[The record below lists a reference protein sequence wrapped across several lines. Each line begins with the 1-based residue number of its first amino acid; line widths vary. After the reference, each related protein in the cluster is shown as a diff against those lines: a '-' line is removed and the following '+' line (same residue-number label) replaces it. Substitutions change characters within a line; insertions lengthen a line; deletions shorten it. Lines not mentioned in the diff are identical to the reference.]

1 MTDLKFEKLLPDN
14 NVDISSYEEA
24 LDFALSNKMTNVALS
39 GPYGAGKSSVIETYK
54 KKRPE
59 KNYMHISLSHFDG
72 SKEIDTQIL
81 EGKIINQL
89 LHQIEY
95 KKIPQT
101 IFKAKE
107 NASKFTISV
116 TSIVLLLILLSGFIT
131 FKFSTWKSFIEQ
143 LPIGELG
150 RYFINDK
157 LHVVATVFFFCS
169 IIYLTFKFV
178 SAQLNQK
185 LFKKVMLKG
194 NEIEIFKDSEESY
207 FDKFMNDVIYL
218 FINSG
223 KDIIIFEDLDRF
235 DDPTIYERLHEINTL
250 INKRLSIK
258 DTSKKLVFIYLI
270 KDDTFKSKDRAKFF
284 DMIIP
289 IVPVIDASNSFDKFL
304 SIFEESNVKE
314 DFDIQTLK
322 KMSLYIDDMR
332 LLKNINNEYLI
343 YKQRLSSIT
352 LDYNKLLAMITY
364 KNLFPEDFS
373 LFQIGVGYINKVI
386 NRKNYLI
393 DERKRKI
400 ENKID
405 KINADIQSAK
415 KEMLNNINELDAIY
429 LSSPPRTYLTVNG
442 KSEND
447 YSNRSEFIKA
457 VKENNYEVVKNESIS
472 SGYYNIQ
479 WRSEKINLSA
489 TFEGFKSDKNYKEKL
504 KKIENKDKIEQFEQE
519 KKRLIQKQREFES
532 SSLATLLIKI
542 ENSFFEDKAVFDK
555 KFHYLFS
562 SQYFPLIIFLLREG
576 LIDENYSDY
585 LTYFYENSLRK
596 EDKEFLRGIYDR
608 SPKALA
614 YELKNLELIIS
625 NLVAMDIITYKIK
638 NTYLAK
644 YLFINSYQYN
654 DYVKNTITIMQKEK
668 NNDYLLSLYQ
678 ESSDPEDLRVIAS
691 VVLSLWPTVIE
702 NVISK
707 SAHTREE
714 LELVYA
720 LSSFTMLEGLETNN
734 RDNMLANYIGNREIM
749 YLNKLSLSEQIS
761 LLKKFASIGV
771 KYTSL
776 ISTKVGKQEIKEVV
790 KLRLFTI
797 SKDNLQNILDMY
809 SVNYTEEEFSTSNIS
824 LLAKT
829 NPEKIYD
836 YFFREEIANY
846 VNAYLDF
853 GSTKLVEDSRF
864 IVKILNESK
873 IGIDLSKKLLE
884 RIYFTEPLEDIS
896 TVENKELWDILLEN
910 KNLEITGNNI
920 LHFYKEKEDNIT
932 EEIVQAINAE
942 DVMISFTKDL
952 DSIEDVNVFSNAIA
966 NNTNIVTKQYIS
978 MLKSLNKVY
987 TEGFSLNV
995 SREKIKNL
1003 IQEKIIKL
1011 TQKNLYEVIEK
1022 YPENIIDIA
1031 LIDIDV
1037 FCDIF
1042 SNEDIYNHNILLNLI
1057 DNPTL
1062 TDIYRKK
1069 LIDISDQDISI
1080 VDKEFSTGLQLYILK
1095 NKYSENDLQLIVE
1108 NYSTFDKTVKAEI
1121 KNISIE
1127 NIDSIIDKQF
1137 NIDTK
1142 LLDDLLVDEQ
1152 FQGKQELF
1160 SWYIQKYNDKQV
1172 IHYIEK
1178 LNFPNEFI
1186 SVLNRKRPKFIN
1198 SDLNNRILE
1207 DYRRREW
1214 ITKIDTEDGMLRV
1227 QGRKILPL

>member
-24 LDFALSNKMTNVALS
+24 LDFALNNKMTNVALS

-107 NASKFTISV
+107 NASRFTISV

-143 LPIGELG
+143 LNIGKLG
-150 RYFINDK
+150 RYFINDQI
-157 LHVVATVFFFCS
+157 HVIVAVFFFCS
-169 IIYLTFKFV
+169 IIYLTFRFV

-185 LFKKVMLKG
+185 LFKKIMLKG

-218 FINSG
+218 FINSE

-258 DTSKKLVFIYLI
+258 DISKKLVFIYLI

-322 KMSLYIDDMR
+322 KISLYIDDMR

-373 LFQIGVGYINKVI
+373 LFQSGVGYINKVI
-386 NRKNYLI
+386 NRKSYLI
-393 DERKRKI
+393 DEKKREI
-400 ENKID
+400 ENKVD
-405 KINADIQSAK
+405 EINADIQSAK

-429 LSSPPRTYLTVNG
+429 LSSSPQYYFTVNG
-442 KSEND
+442 KTEND

-457 VKENNYEVVKNESIS
+457 IKENNYEVFVNKPQVN
-472 SGYYNIQ
+472 YYSLQ
-479 WRSEKINLSA
+479 WNPEKINLLE
-489 TFEGFKSDKNYKEKL
+489 TFEAFKSDENYKKRL
-504 KKIENKDKIEQFEQE
+504 KKIEDKNKIEQLEQE
-519 KKRLIQKQREFES
+519 KTRLMQEQM
-532 SSLATLLIKI
+532 KI
-542 ENSFFEDKAVFDK
+542 EGSNLSLLLNNVGNNFFEVKEIFNQ

-585 LTYFYENSLRK
+585 LTYFYENSLQK

-608 SPKALA
+608 SPKALT

-644 YLFINSYQYN
+644 YLFINSYQYT
-654 DYVKNTITIMQKEK
+654 DYVKNTITIMQEEK

-678 ESSDPEDLRVIAS
+678 ESSDHEDLRVIIS

-707 SAHTREE
+707 STHTREE
-714 LELVYA
+714 LEFVYA
-720 LSSFTMLEGLETNN
+720 LSSFTMLEGLKINN
-734 RDNMLANYIGNREIM
+734 IDNMLANHIGNREIM

-771 KYTSL
+771 KYTNL
-776 ISTKVGKQEIKEVV
+776 ISTKVGEQEIKEVV

-797 SKDNLQNILDMY
+797 SKDNLQDILDIY
-809 SVNYTEEEFSTSNIS
+809 SVNYTEEEFLTSNIS

-846 VNAYLDF
+846 INAYLDF

-864 IVKILNESK
+864 IVKILNESE
-873 IGIDLSKKLLE
+873 IGIDLSKKLLD

-896 TVENKELWDILLEN
+896 IIENKELWDILLEN

-952 DSIEDVNVFSNAIA
+952 DSIEDVNVFFNAIA
-966 NNTNIVTKQYIS
+966 NNANIVTKQYIS
-978 MLKSLNKVY
+978 MLKSLNRVY
-987 TEGFSLNV
+987 IEGFSLSV

-1022 YPENIIDIA
+1022 YPENIIDFV

-1080 VDKEFSTGLQLYILK
+1080 VGKEFSTGLQLYILK

-1137 NIDTK
+1137 NIDTM

-1152 FQGKQELF
+1152 FQGKQKLF

>member
-1 MTDLKFEKLLPDN
+1 MTNLKFEKLLPDN

-24 LDFALSNKMTNVALS
+24 LDFALSNKMTNIALS

-54 KKRPE
+54 KRRPE

-107 NASKFTISV
+107 NASMCTIFV
-116 TSIVLLLILLSGFIT
+116 TSIILLLILLSGFIT

-157 LHVVATVFFFCS
+157 LHVIATVFFFCS

-352 LDYNKLLAMITY
+352 LDYNKLLAIITY

-373 LFQIGVGYINKVI
+373 LFQSGVGYINQIIK
-386 NRKNYLI
+386 RKSYLI
-393 DERKRKI
+393 DEKKREI

-405 KINADIQSAK
+405 EINADIQSAK

-429 LSSPPRTYLTVNG
+429 LSSSPQTYLTVND

-447 YSNRSEFIKA
+447 YSNRSEFVKA
-457 VKENNYEVVKNESIS
+457 IKENNYEVFENKTIS
-472 SGYYNIQ
+472 NGYYNIRWQ
-479 WRSEKINLSA
+479 SEKINLLK
-489 TFEGFKSDKNYKEKL
+489 TFEEFKSDKNYKKKL
-504 KKIENKDKIEQFEQE
+504 KKIENKDKIEQFEQ
-519 KKRLIQKQREFES
+519 KKNRLIQEQVEFES
-532 SSLATLLIKI
+532 SSLASLLIEI
-542 ENSFFEDKAVFDK
+542 ENSFFEDKVVFDK

-608 SPKALA
+608 SPKALT

-644 YLFINSYQYN
+644 YLFINSYQYT
-654 DYVKNTITIMQKEK
+654 DYVKNTITIMKEEK

-678 ESSDPEDLRVIAS
+678 ESSDHEDLRVIIS
-691 VVLSLWPTVIE
+691 VVLSLWPKVIE

-707 SAHTREE
+707 STHTREE
-714 LELVYA
+714 LEFVYT
-720 LSSFTMLEGLETNN
+720 LSSFTTVERLKTNN

-761 LLKKFASIGV
+761 LLKKFTSIGV
-771 KYTSL
+771 KYTNL
-776 ISTKVGKQEIKEVV
+776 ISTKVGEQEIKEVV

-797 SKDNLQNILDMY
+797 SKDNLKNILDIY
-809 SVNYTEEEFSTSNIS
+809 SVNYTEEEFLTSNIS

-836 YFFREEIANY
+836 YFLREEIANY
-846 VNAYLDF
+846 INAYLDF
-853 GSTKLVEDSRF
+853 GLTKLVEDSRF
-864 IVKILNESK
+864 IVKILNESE
-873 IGIDLSKKLLE
+873 IGINLSKKLLD

-896 TVENKELWDILLEN
+896 IVKNKELWDILLEN
-910 KNLEITGNNI
+910 KNLKITGNNI

-932 EEIVQAINAE
+932 EEIVQAINEE

-966 NNTNIVTKQYIS
+966 NNANIVTKQYIS

-1022 YPENIIDIA
+1022 YPENIIDFV

-1152 FQGKQELF
+1152 FQGKQELL

-1198 SDLNNRILE
+1198 SDLNNRILG

>member
-24 LDFALSNKMTNVALS
+24 LDFALNNKMTNVALS

-107 NASKFTISV
+107 NASRFTISV

-143 LPIGELG
+143 LNIGKLG
-150 RYFINDK
+150 RYFINDQI
-157 LHVVATVFFFCS
+157 HVIVAVFFFCS
-169 IIYLTFKFV
+169 IIYLTFRFV

-185 LFKKVMLKG
+185 LFKKIMLKG

-218 FINSG
+218 FINSE

-258 DTSKKLVFIYLI
+258 DISKKLVFIYLI

-322 KMSLYIDDMR
+322 KISLYIDDMR

-373 LFQIGVGYINKVI
+373 LFQSGVGYINKVI
-386 NRKNYLI
+386 NRKSYLI
-393 DERKRKI
+393 DEKKREI
-400 ENKID
+400 ENKVD
-405 KINADIQSAK
+405 EINADIQSAK

-429 LSSPPRTYLTVNG
+429 LSSSPQYYFTVNG
-442 KSEND
+442 KTEND

-457 VKENNYEVVKNESIS
+457 IKENNYEVFVNKPQVN
-472 SGYYNIQ
+472 YYSLQ
-479 WRSEKINLSA
+479 WNPEKINLLE
-489 TFEGFKSDKNYKEKL
+489 TFEAFKSDENYKKRL
-504 KKIENKDKIEQFEQE
+504 KKIEDKNKIEQLEQE
-519 KKRLIQKQREFES
+519 KTRLMQEQM
-532 SSLATLLIKI
+532 KI
-542 ENSFFEDKAVFDK
+542 EGSNLSLLLNNVGNNFFEVKEIFNQ

-608 SPKALA
+608 SPKALT

-644 YLFINSYQYN
+644 YLLINSYQYT
-654 DYVKNTITIMQKEK
+654 DYVKNTITIMQEEK

-678 ESSDPEDLRVIAS
+678 ESSDHEDLRVIIS

-707 SAHTREE
+707 STHTREE
-714 LELVYA
+714 LEFVYA
-720 LSSFTMLEGLETNN
+720 LSSFTMLEGLKINN
-734 RDNMLANYIGNREIM
+734 IDNMLANHIGNREIM

-771 KYTSL
+771 KYTNL
-776 ISTKVGKQEIKEVV
+776 ISTKVGEQEIKEVV

-797 SKDNLQNILDMY
+797 SKDNLQDILDIY

-846 VNAYLDF
+846 INAYLDF

-864 IVKILNESK
+864 IVKILNESE
-873 IGIDLSKKLLE
+873 IGIDLSKKLLD

-896 TVENKELWDILLEN
+896 IIENKELWDILLEN

-952 DSIEDVNVFSNAIA
+952 DSIEDVNVFFNAIA
-966 NNTNIVTKQYIS
+966 NNANIVTKQYIS
-978 MLKSLNKVY
+978 MLKSLNRVY
-987 TEGFSLNV
+987 IEGFSLSV

-1022 YPENIIDIA
+1022 YPENIIDFV

-1080 VDKEFSTGLQLYILK
+1080 VGKEFSTGLQLYILK

-1137 NIDTK
+1137 NIDTM

-1152 FQGKQELF
+1152 FQGKQKLF

>member
-24 LDFALSNKMTNVALS
+24 LDFALNNKMTNVALS

-116 TSIVLLLILLSGFIT
+116 MSIILLLFFLGGFIT

-157 LHVVATVFFFCS
+157 LHVIATVFFFCS

-218 FINSG
+218 FINSE

-258 DTSKKLVFIYLI
+258 DTNEKLVFIYLI

-304 SIFEESNVKE
+304 SIFEESNLKE
-314 DFDIQTLK
+314 DFDIQILK

-343 YKQRLSSIT
+343 YKQRLSRIT

-373 LFQIGVGYINKVI
+373 LFQSGVGYINKVI
-386 NRKNYLI
+386 NRKSYLI
-393 DERKRKI
+393 DDKKREI
-400 ENKID
+400 ENKVD
-405 KINADIQSAK
+405 EINADIQLAR

-429 LSSPPRTYLTVNG
+429 LSSSPQYYFTVNN
-442 KSEND
+442 KTEND

-457 VKENNYEVVKNESIS
+457 IKENNYEVFVNKPKVN
-472 SGYYNIQ
+472 YYSLQ
-479 WRSEKINLSA
+479 WNPEKINLLE
-489 TFEGFKSDKNYKEKL
+489 TFEAFKSDENYKKRL
-504 KKIENKDKIEQFEQE
+504 KKIEDKNKIEQLEREKNRLMQEQM
-519 KKRLIQKQREFES
+519 
-532 SSLATLLIKI
+532 KI
-542 ENSFFEDKAVFDK
+542 EGSNLSLLLNNVGNNFFEGKEIFHE

-608 SPKALA
+608 SPKALT

-625 NLVAMDIITYKIK
+625 NLVARDIITYKIK

-644 YLFINSYQYN
+644 YLFINSYQYT
-654 DYVKNTITIMQKEK
+654 DYVKNTITIMQEEK

-678 ESSDPEDLRVIAS
+678 ESCDHEDLRVIIG

-771 KYTSL
+771 KYTNL
-776 ISTKVGKQEIKEVV
+776 ISTKVGEQEIKEVV

-797 SKDNLQNILDMY
+797 SKNNLQNILDIY
-809 SVNYTEEEFSTSNIS
+809 SVNYAEEEFSTSNIS

-846 VNAYLDF
+846 INAYLDF

-864 IVKILNESK
+864 IVKILNESE
-873 IGIDLSKKLLE
+873 IGIDLSKKLLD

-896 TVENKELWDILLEN
+896 IVENKELWDILLEN

-952 DSIEDVNVFSNAIA
+952 DSIEDVNVFFNAIA
-966 NNTNIVTKQYIS
+966 NNANIVTKQYIS
-978 MLKSLNKVY
+978 MLKSLNRVY
-987 TEGFSLNV
+987 TEGFSLSV

-1022 YPENIIDIA
+1022 YPENIIDFV

-1080 VDKEFSTGLQLYILK
+1080 VGKEFSTGLQLYILK
-1095 NKYSENDLQLIVE
+1095 NKYSESDLQLIVE

-1121 KNISIE
+1121 KDISIE

-1137 NIDTK
+1137 NIDTM

-1152 FQGKQELF
+1152 FQGKQKLF

-1207 DYRRREW
+1207 DYRRRGW

>member
-1 MTDLKFEKLLPDN
+1 
-14 NVDISSYEEA
+14 
-24 LDFALSNKMTNVALS
+24 MTNIALS

-54 KKRPE
+54 KKRSE

-107 NASKFTISV
+107 NTSKFAISV
-116 TSIVLLLILLSGFIT
+116 TSIILLLFLFSGFIT
-131 FKFSTWKSFIEQ
+131 IKFSTWKSFIEQ
-143 LPIGELG
+143 LPFGDLS
-150 RYFINDK
+150 RYFIDDK
-157 LHVVATVFFFCS
+157 FHFIATVFFFCS

-258 DTSKKLVFIYLI
+258 NTNEKLVFIYLI

-289 IVPVIDASNSFDKFL
+289 IIPVIDASNSFDKFL
-304 SIFEESNVKE
+304 SIFNESNVKE
-314 DFDIQTLK
+314 DFDIQTLRK
-322 KMSLYIDDMR
+322 ISLYIDDMR

-343 YKQRLSSIT
+343 YKHRLSSIT
-352 LDYNKLLAMITY
+352 LNYNKLLAIITY

-373 LFQIGVGYINKVI
+373 LFQTGIGYINEIIK
-386 NRKNYLI
+386 RKSYLI
-393 DERKRKI
+393 NEKKREL

-405 KINADIQSAK
+405 EINSAIQSAK
-415 KEMLNNINELDAIY
+415 DEILSSVNELDAIY
-429 LSSPPRTYLTVNG
+429 LSSSPRIYLTING
-442 KSEND
+442 KSEED
-447 YSNRSEFIKA
+447 YPNRSEFIKA
-457 VKENNYEVVKNESIS
+457 IKENNYEVSKNEPINN
-472 SGYYNIQ
+472 GHYNIQ
-479 WRSEKINLSA
+479 WRSEKTNLSE
-489 TFEGFKSDKNYKEKL
+489 TFKKFQSDTTYKEKL
-504 KKIENKDKIEQFEQE
+504 KKIENKDKIEQLNQE
-519 KKRLIQKQREFES
+519 KNRLIQKQIEFES
-532 SSLATLLIKI
+532 ASLASLLISI
-542 ENSFFEDKAVFDK
+542 ENSFFEDVVVFGNE
-555 KFHYLFS
+555 FHYLFS

-608 SPKALA
+608 SSKDLT

-625 NLVAMDIITYKIK
+625 NLATMDIITYKIK
-638 NTYLAK
+638 NTYLAI
-644 YLFINSYQYN
+644 YLFINSHKYIEHA
-654 DYVKNTITIMQKEK
+654 KNTITIMQEEK

-678 ESSDPEDLRVIAS
+678 ESSDHEDLRVIMS
-691 VVLSLWPTVIE
+691 VLLGLWPTVIE

-707 SAHTREE
+707 STHTSEE
-714 LELVYA
+714 LEFVYA
-720 LSSFTMLEGLETNN
+720 LSSFTMHEGLKTNN

-749 YLNKLSLSEQIS
+749 YLNKLLLSEQIS
-761 LLKKFASIGV
+761 LLKKFALIGV
-771 KYTSL
+771 KYTNL
-776 ISTKVGKQEIKEVV
+776 TSTKVEEQEIKEVV

-797 SKDNLQNILDMY
+797 SKDNLQNILDIY
-809 SVNYTEEEFSTSNIS
+809 SVNYTEEEFLTSNIS
-824 LLAKT
+824 LLAKS

-846 VNAYLDF
+846 INAYLDF
-853 GSTKLVEDSRF
+853 GSTKLVEDSKF
-864 IVKILNESK
+864 IVKILNESE
-873 IGIDLSKKLLE
+873 IGIDLSNKLLD

-896 TVENKELWDILLEN
+896 IVENKELWDILLEN

-942 DVMISFTKDL
+942 DVMISFTKNF
-952 DSIEDVNVFSNAIA
+952 DSIEDVNVFFNAIA
-966 NNTNIVTKQYIS
+966 NNANIVTKQYIS
-978 MLKSLNKVY
+978 MLKSLNRVY
-987 TEGFSLNV
+987 TKGFSLSV

-1011 TQKNLYEVIEK
+1011 TQKNLYKVIEK
-1022 YPENIIDIA
+1022 YPENIIDFV
-1031 LIDIDV
+1031 LTDIDV

-1042 SNEDIYNHNILLNLI
+1042 SNEDIYDHNILLNLI

-1080 VDKEFSTGLQLYILK
+1080 VGKEFSAGLQLYILK
-1095 NKYSENDLQLIVE
+1095 NKYSENDLQPIVE

-1127 NIDSIIDKQF
+1127 NIDSIIDKQVH
-1137 NIDTK
+1137 IDTT

-1152 FQGKQELF
+1152 FQGKQKLF

-1172 IHYIEK
+1172 IHYIVK

-1227 QGRKILPL
+1227 QGRKILPLLL

>member
-24 LDFALSNKMTNVALS
+24 LDFALNNKMTNVALS

-116 TSIVLLLILLSGFIT
+116 MSIILLLFLLGGFIT

-143 LPIGELG
+143 LNIGKLG
-150 RYFINDK
+150 RYFINDQI
-157 LHVVATVFFFCS
+157 HVIAAVFFFCS
-169 IIYLTFKFV
+169 IIYLTFRFV

-185 LFKKVMLKG
+185 LFKKIMLKG

-223 KDIIIFEDLDRF
+223 RDIIIFEDLDRF

-373 LFQIGVGYINKVI
+373 LFQSGVGYINKVI
-386 NRKNYLI
+386 NRKSYLI
-393 DERKRKI
+393 DEKKREI
-400 ENKID
+400 ENKVD
-405 KINADIQSAK
+405 EINADIQLAK

-429 LSSPPRTYLTVNG
+429 LSSSPQYYFTVNG
-442 KSEND
+442 KTEND

-457 VKENNYEVVKNESIS
+457 IKENNYEVLVNKPQAN
-472 SGYYNIQ
+472 YYSLQ
-479 WRSEKINLSA
+479 WNSEKINLLE
-489 TFEGFKSDKNYKEKL
+489 TFETFKSDENYKKRL
-504 KKIENKDKIEQFEQE
+504 KKIENKDKIEQLEQE
-519 KKRLIQKQREFES
+519 KTRLMQEQM
-532 SSLATLLIKI
+532 KI
-542 ENSFFEDKAVFDK
+542 EGSNLSLLLNNVGNNFFEVKEIFNQ

-596 EDKEFLRGIYDR
+596 EDKEFLRGIFDK
-608 SPKALA
+608 SPKALT

-644 YLFINSYQYN
+644 YLFINSYQYT

-678 ESSDPEDLRVIAS
+678 ESSDHEDLRVIIS

-707 SAHTREE
+707 STYTREE
-714 LELVYA
+714 LEFVYA
-720 LSSFTMLEGLETNN
+720 LSSFTMLEGLKINN
-734 RDNMLANYIGNREIM
+734 RDNILANYIGNREIM

-761 LLKKFASIGV
+761 LLKKFTSIGV
-771 KYTSL
+771 KYTNL
-776 ISTKVGKQEIKEVV
+776 ISTKVGAQEIKEVV

-797 SKDNLQNILDMY
+797 SKDNLKNILDIY
-809 SVNYTEEEFSTSNIS
+809 SVNYTEEEFLTSNIS

-836 YFFREEIANY
+836 YFFREEISNY
-846 VNAYLDF
+846 INAYLDF
-853 GSTKLVEDSRF
+853 GSAKLVEDSRF
-864 IVKILNESK
+864 IVKILNESE
-873 IGIDLSKKLLE
+873 IGIDLSKKLLN
-884 RIYFTEPLEDIS
+884 RIYFVEPLEDIS
-896 TVENKELWDILLEN
+896 IVENKESWDILLEN
-910 KNLEITGNNI
+910 KNLKITGNNI

-952 DSIEDVNVFSNAIA
+952 DSIEDVNVFFYAIA
-966 NNTNIVTKQYIS
+966 NNANIVTKQYIS
-978 MLKSLNKVY
+978 MLKSLNRVY

-1022 YPENIIDIA
+1022 YPENVIDFV

-1069 LIDISDQDISI
+1069 LIDISNQDISI

-1121 KNISIE
+1121 KNISVE
-1127 NIDSIIDKQF
+1127 NIHSIIDKQL
-1137 NIDTK
+1137 NINTK

-1227 QGRKILPL
+1227 HGRKILPL